1 MLCKKDLY
9 KTNEYWVDI
18 LQNEIYRQVT
28 AYMKVNELNQNQL
41 AEKWNVSKGYVSQV
55 LSGSCNFSIKKLV
68 ELSLA
73 LNQVPMLGFVP
84 NEAYHKFEEVSK
96 YIESQMNEQFLI
108 RSSGNSTEIDYRIPS
123 SLITIPLN
131 VSINRNKKKLNAEVG
146 KVISL
151 NEPQN
156 IITKETLQSA

>member
-1 MLCKKDLY
+1 MLSKKDLY

-18 LQNEIYRQVT
+18 LQNEIYRQVI

-84 NEAYHKFEEVSK
+84 VEAYHKFEEVSK
-96 YIESQMNEQFLI
+96 YIESQMNEHFLI
-108 RSSGNSTEIDYRIPS
+108 RSTGNSTEIEYRIPS
-123 SLITIPLN
+123 SLVSIPLN
-131 VSINRNKKKLNAEVG
+131 FRVNSNKHKLIAEVG

-151 NEPQN
+151 NEPQIN
-156 IITKETLQSA
+156 ISKETLQSA